1 MPSGYIDL
9 HCHWIPNIDDGARSV
24 EDGLRMLAELG
35 ALGFRTVV
43 ATPHMRPGLFDNTRV
58 DLENAYAQVQPV
70 VVSKP
75 DLPQIALSSEHYLDD
90 TVFQRLLAG
99 SGLPYPGGRAVLI
112 ELSPVECPSL
122 LDYRLVDLCRHRLIP
137 VIAHPERNAG
147 FQKDH
152 QTLLE
157 WIRQGALAQVDAGSL
172 TGMFGKPCQIFSEHL
187 LRAGAV
193 HLVASD
199 AHRDQGRNFLVLGHA
214 YKKVEALTDS
224 ETAKKL
230 FVDNPRC
237 LWEGRPLAPG
247 IPDESAFKLSFVDK
261 IRRLLSTP

>member
-137 VIAHPERNAG
+137 VIAHPERYQYIWKAPE
-147 FQKDH
+147 K
-152 QTLLE
+152 LE
-157 WIRQGALAQVDAGSL
+157 QLI
-172 TGMFGKPCQIFSEHL
+172 
-187 LRAGAV
+187 RAGAATLLDIGALEGAYGREPRRCAEQLLERGLY
-193 HLVASD
+193 HAACSD
-199 AHRDQGRNFLVLGHA
+199 AHRVADIDHVLAGMEAIERRYGREE
-214 YKKVEALTDS
+214 VEYLFHTGPQALLD
-224 ETAKKL
+224 
-230 FVDNPRC
+230 
-237 LWEGRPLAPG
+237 GRV
-247 IPDESAFKLSFVDK
+247 PDL
-261 IRRLLSTP
+261 